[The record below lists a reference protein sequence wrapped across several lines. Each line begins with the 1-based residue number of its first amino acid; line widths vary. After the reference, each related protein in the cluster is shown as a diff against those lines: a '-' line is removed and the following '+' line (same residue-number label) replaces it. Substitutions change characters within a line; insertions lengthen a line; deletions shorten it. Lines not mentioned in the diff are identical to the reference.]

1 MVIPLYLA
9 MTAAEAAANSFPE
22 NPAYMA
28 CHFSSYGCGLSN
40 LPRYLPEGALLILND
55 RIPLWGH
62 DPQLVA
68 QQLDSIVQAFS
79 CCGILLDLQRP
90 GDSAVDTVVETILDA
105 LPCPVGVSE
114 HYAKDH
120 TCPVFLSCPPPDIPL
135 ANHIAP
141 WEGREIWLEA
151 ATETIEIA
159 VTQTGSIVTPLP
171 LQEPEALSHM
181 DETACCRYHVQVLPD
196 RAVFTLS
203 RTEKELA
210 LLLEQAAGYHVT
222 KAVGLYQQLKHFKT
236 EKEDPQI

>member
-9 MTAAEAAANSFPE
+9 MTAAETAANSFPE

-40 LPRYLPEGALLILND
+40 LPRYLPEGTLLILND

-68 QQLDSIVQAFS
+68 QQLDSIVREFS
-79 CCGILLDLQRP
+79 CCGVLLDLQRP
-90 GDSAVDTVVETILDA
+90 EDSSADAVVSTILDT

-114 HYAKDH
+114 HYAKDR
-120 TCPVFLSCPPPDIPL
+120 TCPVFLSCPPPDLPL

-141 WEGREIWLEA
+141 WDGREIWLEA
-151 ATETIEIA
+151 ATETIQIA

-171 LQEPEALSHM
+171 LQEPAEPNHV
-181 DETACCRYHVQVLPD
+181 DENTCCRYHVQVLSD
-196 RAVFTLS
+196 QALFTLS

-210 LLLEQAAGYHVT
+210 LLLAQATRYHIT
-222 KAVGLYQQLKHFKT
+222 KAVGLYQQLKNFQHK
-236 EKEDPQI
+236 KEDPQI